1 MKVRWS
7 ETALAEIDEIFSYIY
22 EYSGSA
28 ASAVVDR
35 IEELTTLL
43 EQFPLA
49 GHLTDEPD
57 VRVLSVIRYPYL
69 IFYNVDLVTDE
80 VVILHV
86 RHGRRERP

>member
-22 EYSGSA
+22 EYSRSA

-35 IEELTTLL
+35 IEDLTTLL
-43 EQFPLA
+43 EQFPHA

-86 RHGRRERP
+86 RHGRREQP